1 MALRNQQIP
10 SALHGNLPFL
20 LIKLFRIQENPI
32 FVPGTG
38 LCQWRI
44 LPEATSVIGG
54 SPTGALQL
62 NLISD
67 LLFIVHLFS
76 IHTFQKNGK
85 LPSVILVPIARVRR
99 CLALRI
105 F

>member
-44 LPEATSVIGG
+44 LPEAPSVIGG

-76 IHTFQKNGK
+76 IHTFQKKKMVNYRHQ
-85 LPSVILVPIARVRR
+85 SYWFQ
-99 CLALRI
+99 LRGSFNI
-105 F
+105 

>member
-1 MALRNQQIP
+1 MIIREENEGARVGGAVVVGSPNNDSLPPHYGAPVRIIAPRNQQIP

-44 LPEATSVIGG
+44 LPEAPSVIGG

-62 NLISD
+62 NLNSD
-67 LLFIVHLFS
+67 
-76 IHTFQKNGK
+76 
-85 LPSVILVPIARVRR
+85 
-99 CLALRI
+99 
-105 F
+105 